1 MKNLANCKPSEFL
14 VQTNKIRKS
23 AANWLT
29 MTDIMNIRKVQ
40 PLLRDDMTKEERKKA
55 LEDQAKKNLSN
66 MLDSILESHP
76 KETLDLL
83 ALCCF
88 VDPENVDDYPVSE
101 YLMSFT
107 ELMNDGAVLGFF
119 TSLMRLVQKGTLT
132 A

>member
-107 ELMNDGAVLGFF
+107 ELMNDEAVLGFF

>member
-76 KETLDLL
+76 KETLGLL

-107 ELMNDGAVLGFF
+107 ELMNDEAVLGFF

>member
-101 YLMSFT
+101 YLLSFT
-107 ELMNDGAVLGFF
+107 ELMNDEAVLGFF
-119 TSLMRLVQKGTLT
+119 TSLMRLVQKGTSI

>member
-23 AANWLT
+23 AANWLAV
-29 MTDIMNIRKVQ
+29 TDVMNIRKTQ
-40 PLLRDDMTKEERKKA
+40 PFLRDDMTKEERKKA

-76 KETLDLL
+76 KETLELI

-88 VDPENVDDYPVSE
+88 VDPENVDDYSVSE
-101 YLMSFT
+101 YLSSFT
-107 ELMNDGAVLGFF
+107 ELINDEAVLGFF
-119 TSLMRLVQKGTLT
+119 TSLMQLVQKSTLT